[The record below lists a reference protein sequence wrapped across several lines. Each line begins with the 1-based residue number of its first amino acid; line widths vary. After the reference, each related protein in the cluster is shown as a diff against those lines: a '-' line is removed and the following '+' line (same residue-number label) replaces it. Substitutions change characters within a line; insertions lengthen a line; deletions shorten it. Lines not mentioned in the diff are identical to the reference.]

1 MSFNWKAEL
10 YNCCF
15 PVICGK
21 LLRKKNFWWDLFEI
35 AQKCELMGPESGVVK
50 PVRNSLA
57 GSVTLFEKLRRS

>member
-1 MSFNWKAEL
+1 MSL
-10 YNCCF
+10 
-15 PVICGK
+15 IGK
-21 LLRKKNFWWDLFEI
+21 QSCIIVVFLLFAGNYFEKNFWWDLFEI